1 MIEEL
6 NKIASFYYFT
16 GLDDLRK
23 TDPNEFVK
31 YTYIPSKIY
40 DTFSECLDKEIKNI
54 KEDEI
59 LFITGSL
66 HFISQVREKYFKK

>member
-1 MIEEL
+1 MSEEL
-6 NKIASFYYFT
+6 MEMLAESLNA
-16 GLDDLRK
+16 
-23 TDPNEFVK
+23 NEFVK